1 MGLCEIRA
9 NLLKNGECPTRRL
22 LAIHQSNYS
31 QMQQQQNAILH
42 NMNKL
47 IKYKISNAEKTID
60 SNRKIATSFE
70 SQCSNEN
77 FPEQL
82 LYSI

>member
-31 QMQQQQNAILH
+31 QMQQQQ
-42 NMNKL
+42 KL
-47 IKYKISNAEKTID
+47 YKHGHMTNGNTPHQTKLGSLW
-60 SNRKIATSFE
+60 
-70 SQCSNEN
+70 NEC
-77 FPEQL
+77 L
-82 LYSI
+82 RL